1 MARNALID
9 APMRFP
15 LLAACLALPL
25 LACAGADPDDG
36 PSPYDDDYPV
46 SDLDSIFDGTPQN
59 GTLPDENK
67 ADAVYPKQFF
77 ELVRDQS
84 PVKSQGS
91 RGVCS
96 IFATVALMENLYIK
110 AGMPNPD
117 FSEQYMQWSTK
128 EQVREYRYT
137 DGSNADAN
145 LRAASNFGIVEEAKW
160 PYESFPWSA
169 SHDAECVGENRPT
182 KCYTNG
188 APPQA
193 AVDATKFKLPRGRWL
208 NTNSIKA
215 HLTTKRHGVNVGMT
229 FFYQSWNHRKSPLPV
244 NTGYWREG
252 IVLYPNAKD
261 KEESLKMRAGHA
273 IQIVGWDDE
282 KEVTKVD
289 ETGAA
294 LKDAQGNEI
303 KEKGFWIFKNSWG
316 TGSFGAG
323 NPHGDGYGYLSYEYV
338 EEYGTAYVSD
348 VPSFTPTPPAETC
361 DNGVDDDGDTQVDCD
376 DTQCAAHASCQS
388 TPTERTYSSTTSA
401 AIPDNAPAG
410 VTSTI
415 TVPDTGT
422 VGTVKVTLDISHT
435 YRGDLKVVLAH
446 DGRTVTLH
454 DQTGGYEDDLKL
466 TLDAAALAGSAL
478 GGAWT
483 LTVSDNASYDTGT
496 LNGWSV
502 EIVTQ

>member
-1 MARNALID
+1 
-9 APMRFP
+9 MRFP

-446 DGRTVTLH
+446 AGRTVTLH